1 MLRVTDADNFR
12 RTLAGLCLI
21 AAPLV
26 LLVAMIVHG
35 GGGNAGLV
43 QSLVESP
50 GRVQA
55 ANLLIM
61 FSSVLFVPALIG
73 LLGLV
78 RGRGVILAHV
88 GVTLAIVGVI
98 SHAVWAGFQIVLL
111 GLVQSG
117 VVDRAQMSELISGGP
132 PNAGFVIV
140 MLAFMV
146 GFLLGL
152 LFVAGGLWRSGAVP
166 RWAAVC
172 IFLVPFADF
181 VPGGAVVSILGPVL
195 GLIGFG
201 AAGLKLLSMSDVE
214 WSQGQAASTGEVG
227 VGAQP
232 RVQ

>member
-1 MLRVTDADNFR
+1 MSRITDADNFR

-43 QSLVESP
+43 KSLLESP

-88 GVTLAIVGVI
+88 GVTLAVVGVI
-98 SHAVWAGFQIVLL
+98 GHAVWAGFQIVLL
-111 GLVQSG
+111 GLLQSG
-117 VVDRAQMSELISGGP
+117 VVDQTRMAELISGGP

-140 MLAFMV
+140 MLAFMI
-146 GFLLGL
+146 GFFLGL
-152 LFVAGGLWRSGAVP
+152 LFVAGALWRSGVVP

-195 GLIGFG
+195 GLVGLG
-201 AAGLKLLSMSDVE
+201 AAGLKLLSMPDAE
-214 WSQGQAASTGEVG
+214 WSQSNASSAVG
-227 VGAQP
+227 MEAQP

>member
-1 MLRVTDADNFR
+1 MLRINDADNFR
-12 RTLAGLCLI
+12 RTIAGLCLI
-21 AAPLV
+21 GAPLV

-43 QSLVESP
+43 RTLFESP
-50 GRVQA
+50 GRAQA

-61 FSSVLFVPALIG
+61 FSSVLFVPALVG

-88 GVTLAIVGVI
+88 GVTLAIIGVI
-98 SHAVWAGFQIVLL
+98 GHAVWAGFQIVLL

-117 VVDRAQMSELISGGP
+117 TLNRAQMSELISGGP

-140 MLAFMV
+140 MFAFMI
-146 GFLLGL
+146 GFFLGL
-152 LFVAGGLWRSGAVP
+152 LFLAGALWRSGAVP
-166 RWAAVC
+166 RWAAAC

-181 VPGGAVVSILGPVL
+181 VPGGAIVSVLGPVL
-195 GLIGFG
+195 GLVGFG
-201 AAGLKLLSMSDVE
+201 AAGLKLLSMPDAE
-214 WSQGQAASTGEVG
+214 WSQSEAYSAVG